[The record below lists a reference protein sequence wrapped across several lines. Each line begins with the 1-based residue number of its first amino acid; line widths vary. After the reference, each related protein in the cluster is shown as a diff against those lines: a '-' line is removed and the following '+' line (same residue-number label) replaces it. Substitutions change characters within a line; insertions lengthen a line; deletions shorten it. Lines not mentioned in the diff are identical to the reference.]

1 LARLKSSQPKVTVW
15 LISINLLVWLAQV
28 IPGSGVTNTLLYA
41 PLLTT
46 IEPWRMLTAGF
57 VHSPDSPWHILINI
71 YSIYIFG
78 RVIEP
83 MLGPARFLALYLISI
98 IGGSAM
104 VLWLGSP
111 VTPVV
116 GASGAFFGLMGAYFI
131 MLRTIGDNSGQLL
144 ALIAVNLAFGF
155 FFPNISWQ
163 GHLGGLLAG
172 MAVTAVYARTRYKS
186 ALSQKIQ
193 VLGVLGLIVALIAVG
208 VVVRLGPMFS

>member
-1 LARLKSSQPKVTVW
+1 LARLKSSQPQVTVW
-15 LISINLLVWLAQV
+15 LISINLLIWLTQV
-28 IPGSGVTNTLLYA
+28 IPGSVVTNTLLYA

-57 VHSPDSPWHILINI
+57 VHSPDSPWHILINV

-83 MLGPARFLALYLISI
+83 MLGSGRFLALYLFSI

-111 VTPVV
+111 VVPVV

-131 MLRTIGDNSGQLL
+131 LLRAIGDKSGQLL
-144 ALIAVNLAFGF
+144 GLIAVNLAFGF
-155 FFPNISWQ
+155 FVPGISWQ

-172 MAVTAVYARTRYKS
+172 VAITAVYANTRYKP
-186 ALSQKIQ
+186 ALTQKIQ
-193 VLGVLGLIVALIAVG
+193 VLAVCLILGLVIYAG
-208 VVVRLGPMFS
+208 VIFRLEPMFS

>member
-1 LARLKSSQPKVTVW
+1 MARLKSSQPQVTVW
-15 LISINLLVWLAQV
+15 LISINLLIWLTQV
-28 IPGSGVTNTLLYA
+28 IPGSVVTNTLLYA

-57 VHSPDSPWHILINI
+57 VHSPDSPWHILINV

-83 MLGPARFLALYLISI
+83 MLGSGRFLALYLFSI

-111 VTPVV
+111 VVPVV

-131 MLRTIGDNSGQLL
+131 LLRAIGDKSGQLL
-144 ALIAVNLAFGF
+144 GLIAVNLAFGF
-155 FFPNISWQ
+155 FVPGISWQ

-172 MAVTAVYARTRYKS
+172 VAITAVYANTRYKP
-186 ALSQKIQ
+186 ALTQKIQ
-193 VLGVLGLIVALIAVG
+193 VLAVCLILGLVIYAG
-208 VVVRLGPMFS
+208 VIFRLEPMFS